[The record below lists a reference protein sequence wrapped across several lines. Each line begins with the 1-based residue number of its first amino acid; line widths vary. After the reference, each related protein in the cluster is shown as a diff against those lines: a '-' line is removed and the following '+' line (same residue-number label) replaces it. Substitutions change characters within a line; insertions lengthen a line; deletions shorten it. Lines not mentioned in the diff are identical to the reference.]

1 MRITHIRAHN
11 LRQLADVD
19 VAVPRTLALVVGP
32 NDSGKTTLLC
42 IATRWALWGAHAV
55 PSQGRQ
61 VRSGEQDM
69 EVTVTF
75 EVNGW
80 EYVVQRRLHLANNG
94 RTTAALDFEVVD
106 GDHMTAATIVET
118 QALINELIGTY
129 ETFRM
134 TAYVDQVEG
143 PGDFLRRKPADQRE
157 VLREILALGDW
168 DAWYVKA
175 RDKASDM
182 LTDITVA
189 ESRLAGMREDVQEIP
204 GARSALTKV
213 SATATAALIA
223 VRAAQTL
230 ATYSQARAEE
240 LFQQHEAHVGTLS
253 SLKSLDGRVEQLGE
267 RVKRAERVVS
277 IDDDN
282 VRDADVI
289 KGAYDRWVVAG
300 QEYDDQVESIRVH
313 NTKIAQ
319 LNDEAREDY
328 GVRAKAVADE
338 VSRIQKEHSDRA
350 AARKAAAKCPE
361 CGQPIDVPDALE
373 PVAPQPATLPVI
385 QSYIQAPVGVHRPE
399 EVISAFNNLR
409 ITQATALEHQET
421 LSQARKDLDGAN
433 SYLSELY
440 KDMPADTDAEEA
452 EQARKVNLAAE
463 ATLKHED
470 VTYQQAIRE
479 EGRFEQA
486 LAQLVETEG
495 KAGVLADGLM
505 QQREAQRIAEL
516 TAEVFS
522 PGGARQLAL
531 DQAVGELEVTSN
543 EALAT
548 LMPGYSIHFSTQSAT
563 GVETLEQ
570 GIRTPVSEKLLSW
583 EDLGGAASVAVAL
596 AVRVGLIEL
605 LAKYRGVRYEHMIL
619 DEADSWLVGE
629 KQDAYVR
636 LLARL
641 SETMSVTA
649 ISHIPTVQETIGEQI
664 VLVPGPNGTT
674 IGDLR

>member
-1 MRITHIRAHN
+1 MRITHIKAHN

-19 VAVPRTLALVVGP
+19 VTVPRTLALVVGP

-75 EVNGW
+75 ELNGW
-80 EYVVQRRLHLANNG
+80 EYVVERRLHLADNG
-94 RTTAALDFEVVD
+94 RTTAALNFEVVD
-106 GDHMTAATIVET
+106 GDHMTAATIMET

-157 VLREILALGDW
+157 VLREVLALGDW

-182 LTDITVA
+182 LTDITLA
-189 ESRLAGMREDVQEIP
+189 ASRLAGMRADVQEIP
-204 GARSALTKV
+204 GARSALTRV
-213 SATATAALIA
+213 SETATAALVA
-223 VRAAQTL
+223 VRDAQAL
-230 ATYSQARAEE
+230 ATTSQARAEE
-240 LFQQHEAHVGTLS
+240 LFQQHEAHTIALS
-253 SLKSLDGRVEQLGE
+253 SLRSLDARVEELGE
-267 RVKRAERVVS
+267 RVERAGWAVAT
-277 IDDDN
+277 DDELVAN
-282 VRDADVI
+282 ADTI

-300 QEYDDQVESIRVH
+300 QEYDDQVECIRVH

-350 AARKAAAKCPE
+350 AERKAAAKCPE
-361 CGQPIDVPDALE
+361 CGQPIDVPDALA

-385 QSYIQAPVGVHRPE
+385 QSYIQAPVAVHRPE
-399 EVISAFNNLR
+399 EVITAFENLR
-409 ITQATALEHQET
+409 HAESVALEHQQV
-421 LSQARKDLDGAN
+421 LSMSRADLDDAIN
-433 SYLSELY
+433 DRRELY
-440 KDMPADTDAEEA
+440 DNMPVDTDAEEA

-463 ATLKHED
+463 ATLKYKD
-470 VTYQQAIRE
+470 LTYQQAIRE

-495 KAGVLADGLM
+495 KAGVLADDLM
-505 QQREAQRIAEL
+505 EQREAQRIAEL
-516 TAEVFS
+516 TAEAFS

-570 GIRTPVSEKLLSW
+570 GIRTPVSENLLSW